1 MMRAVERGPAA
12 EWDVH
17 VLACAKCPRVSTV
30 TARGWKAF
38 LVGDP
43 VEDDRPLAFCCPACA
58 EDGA

>member
-1 MMRAVERGPAA
+1 VERGPAA